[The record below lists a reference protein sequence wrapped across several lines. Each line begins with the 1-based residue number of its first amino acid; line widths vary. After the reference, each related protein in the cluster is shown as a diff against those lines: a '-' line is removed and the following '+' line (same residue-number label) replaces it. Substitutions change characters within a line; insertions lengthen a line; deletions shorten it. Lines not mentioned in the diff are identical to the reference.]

1 VKLVLL
7 VLLVRLDHEV
17 LLAQQDRRDRVLL
30 AQQVPQVQTELVVLL
45 VLLDPKVLLAL
56 KVYQELKELQ
66 VLRDQLVL
74 QVHKVIQV

>member
-1 VKLVLL
+1 MKLVLL

-30 AQQVPQVQTELVVLL
+30 AQQVPPVQTELVVLL
-45 VLLDPKVLLAL
+45 VLLDPKALLAL

>member
-1 VKLVLL
+1 
-7 VLLVRLDHEV
+7 LDHEV

-30 AQQVPQVQTELVVLL
+30 AQQVPPVQTELVVLL
-45 VLLDPKVLLAL
+45 VLLDPKALLAL